1 MTVIHEEEEESECL
15 MNYSR
20 AGGLAKTVMVVE
32 YLESS
37 MSRDLLGK
45 FPDNSAFDFDYSQ
58 SSIWSPLIPRHYPSF
73 VNGGGGGMARQ
84 LRYGDEDEGLLLG
97 NKNSNFQKVKKN
109 IKRKLSGTSVASN
122 LQIYHKN
129 KAKKIKTKAGVDF
142 SPNYS
147 SSAKKISSS
156 TSTSAPLKR
165 DVKWVGGP
173 WASLPCTSP
182 AYTMKCRSGYKGQWP
197 GLRLGKR
204 LGPAQPV
211 LRLSSA

>member
-1 MTVIHEEEEESECL
+1 MTVIHKGVEEEEEEEGRECL

-20 AGGLAKTVMVVE
+20 AGGLATTVMVVE

-73 VNGGGGGMARQ
+73 VNGGGGGGGGMARQ
-84 LRYGDEDEGLLLG
+84 LRYGDEDEGLVLG
-97 NKNSNFQKVKKN
+97 NKNSNFQKVKIN
-109 IKRKLSGTSVASN
+109 IKRKLCGTSVASN

-156 TSTSAPLKR
+156 SAPRKGWDKMLKAASKHFKR
-165 DVKWVGGP
+165 ISKKKDSTAHVKL
-173 WASLPCTSP
+173 SRCL
-182 AYTMKCRSGYKGQWP
+182 AY
-197 GLRLGKR
+197 
-204 LGPAQPV
+204 ADF
-211 LRLSSA
+211 